1 MTTESQEK
9 VYLTVKQFAAKY
21 PWPSESALRAIV
33 QNADAKGFSPAI
45 KRFYRRV
52 LIDPQ
57 EFFAC
62 LDRIQENDSSE
73 KNKVRGKI

>member
-1 MTTESQEK
+1 MTIESSVK
-9 VYLTVKQFAAKY
+9 NYLTVKQFAAKF
-21 PWPSESALRAIV
+21 PWPSESALRAII
-33 QNADAKGFSPAI
+33 QNASERGFDTAI

-62 LDRIQENDSSE
+62 LDRIQGSSSSGS
-73 KNKVRGKI
+73 NKAGGKL